1 MTKEE
6 ELNDLKEQILKDG
19 NTLVSKRDLL
29 ERFCEID
36 KEYNGRPWNLLQIL
50 SNINILIG
58 EEPSSQKW
66 IPITYR
72 KPTQEEKD
80 DYYAQYSEE
89 LCYVAENEMP
99 LDGQEV
105 LVSCSGI
112 VSIDTFDK
120 GYYDFEYM
128 SIEDVDAWMPL
139 PKSYKAEKKF
149 CSDCKHHTDAEEI
162 HGVTPCG
169 SCGVDKKNFEQK
181 GARYDKGRSDKTVS

>member
-1 MTKEE
+1 MTREE
-6 ELNDLKEQILKDG
+6 EMKNKDNNNKEYEKDFNDLKEQILEED

-50 SNINILIG
+50 ANINVLIG
-58 EEPSSQKW
+58 KEPSLQKW

-72 KPTQEEKD
+72 KPTQKEKD
-80 DYYAQYSEE
+80 DYYAQRGEE
-89 LCYVAENEMP
+89 LCYVVENEMP

-120 GYYDFEYM
+120 DYYDFEDM
-128 SIEDVDAWMPL
+128 SIEDVDAWMPM
-139 PKSYKAEKKF
+139 PKSYK
-149 CSDCKHHTDAEEI
+149 
-162 HGVTPCG
+162 
-169 SCGVDKKNFEQK
+169 N
-181 GARYDKGRSDKTVS
+181 RN